1 MLVRVVLVLLVGL
14 GLLGLVGAFLLS
26 QQQAPAPAPV
36 VNAPPP
42 AAHIMVAA
50 RPVRAG
56 SLIVPEDME
65 AAAIDQDK
73 IPVGAMGDT
82 PDSRQHLRGAMA
94 RKSLAPGEP
103 FMPGDFLSPGDRGFL
118 AAVLAPGMRAVTI
131 GVDAVSGTA
140 GLIWPGDRV
149 DLLLTQTID
158 DQVAAEHH
166 GPAQTVAGETLM
178 EDVRVIAV
186 DQQLVQGAQ
195 ANANGQ
201 NGGGNRTVT
210 HEVSPVDAERI
221 EVAARLGRLS
231 LTVHPATQAAAAP
244 GEPQVTPESPQPV
257 FAGDVSAALRSRG
270 TNKVGSAV
278 KVFRGTGDPVEYKF

>member
-42 AAHIMVAA
+42 AAHILVAA
-50 RPVRAG
+50 RPIHAG
-56 SLIVPEDME
+56 SLIVPEDVQ
-65 AAAIDQDK
+65 ASDIDEGK
-73 IPVGAMGDT
+73 VPAGALRDVQA
-82 PDSRQHLRGAMA
+82 SRQQLRGAML
-94 RKSLAPGEP
+94 RRTMGPGEP
-103 FMPGDFLSPGDRGFL
+103 FMPTDFLSPGDRGFL

-149 DLLLTQTID
+149 DLLLTQTLEGD
-158 DQVAAEHH
+158 TFAADHR
-166 GPAQTVAGETLM
+166 VAGETVM

-186 DQQLVQGAQ
+186 DQQLIQGAQ
-195 ANANGQ
+195 ASAAQ
-201 NGGGNRTVT
+201 QGGNRTIT
-210 HEVSPVDAERI
+210 LEVSPVDAERV
-221 EVAARLGRLS
+221 EVAVRLGRLS
-231 LTVHPATQAAAAP
+231 LTVHSATPEVAAP
-244 GEPQVTPESPQPV
+244 GEPAVTPEPPQPV

-270 TNKVGSAV
+270 GAKVAGPSV
-278 KVFRGTGDPVEYKF
+278 KVFRGVGEAVEYKF